1 MDKLAFKLLDP
12 NVTISTPNISM
23 YSQCVLDYS
32 VHNFIGLRSQLL
44 LENAVALVEGISSE
58 ANSISLP
65 NEIFNTSTVP
75 VRIASFIYKN
85 MSSVLVVQPNSS
97 LQLVSSVVSA
107 TTDCEEC
114 TTTGLTEPVNIT
126 FNISS
131 SSYQVNQPIALLL
144 IFIM

>member
-1 MDKLAFKLLDP
+1 MDKLAFKLVDP
-12 NVTISTPNISM
+12 NVTISTPIISM

-85 MSSVLVVQPNSS
+85 MSSVLVQPNSS